1 MTDGRRRPRLP
12 THIGIMLGVSTAAYS
27 VALAGV
33 AASQA
38 RDEAATAAAQA
49 PTLSALDHIVAT
61 NDDLS
66 NRLGRSGSDYSA
78 LAKAYVDAG
87 GRLADLEAALAN
99 LSGAVVEINGVSQAL
114 PATIPLPALSRAVGG
129 SVPATHSTT
138 GASGVP

>member
-1 MTDGRRRPRLP
+1 MTDRRRLPRLP
-12 THIGIMLGVSTAAYS
+12 THVGIMLGVSTAAYS

-38 RDEAATAAAQA
+38 HDEAATAAAQA
-49 PTLSALDHIVAT
+49 PTLTALHTIVAT
-61 NDDLS
+61 NDDLAG
-66 NRLGRSGSDYSA
+66 RLGRSGDDYAA

-87 GRLADLEAALAN
+87 GRLADLERALAD
-99 LSGAVVEINGVSQAL
+99 LSGAVVQINGVSQAL
-114 PATIPLPALSRAVGG
+114 PATIPLPPVSRAVGG